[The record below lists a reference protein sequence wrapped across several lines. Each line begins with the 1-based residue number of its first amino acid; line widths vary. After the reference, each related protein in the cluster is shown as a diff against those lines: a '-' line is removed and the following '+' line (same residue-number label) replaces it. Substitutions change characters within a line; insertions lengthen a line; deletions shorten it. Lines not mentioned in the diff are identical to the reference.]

1 MFFTRPLL
9 GRFMRFKDHTDP
21 FFGKRL
27 DFGKDTYWRRRKVL
41 MLTSHYYGRRRNC
54 FSIAIRG
61 LLKAMQYVTKSGRLR
76 TKNFKELSDS
86 RIEGSS
92 AELNYNAWNM
102 RETLS
107 RLNIGLNRKVIVNLA
122 VYEPRS
128 FRSIV
133 DLCSHKESQPKSIGG
148 MDITRSAGSHANVVD
163 PNSRL

>member
-1 MFFTRPLL
+1 
-9 GRFMRFKDHTDP
+9 MRFKDHTDP

-107 RLNIGLNRKVIVNLA
+107 RLNIGLNRK
-122 VYEPRS
+122 
-128 FRSIV
+128 
-133 DLCSHKESQPKSIGG
+133 ESQPKSIGG
-148 MDITRSAGSHANVVD
+148 MDITRFRRISCQRCGSQFEAITIMYIHAYCYKFPFVD
-163 PNSRL
+163 P